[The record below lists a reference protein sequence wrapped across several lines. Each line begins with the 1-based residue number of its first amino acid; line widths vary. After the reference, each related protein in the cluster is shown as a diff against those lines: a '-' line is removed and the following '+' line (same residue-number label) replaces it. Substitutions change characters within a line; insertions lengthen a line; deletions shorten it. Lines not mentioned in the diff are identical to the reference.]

1 MSAFGPEVSTAARR
15 ASRESLRRNS
25 RSFAFASRLFPSEVR
40 DDAAVVYA
48 FCREADDAVDTVAD
62 PQLAREQLERV
73 KAGLARAVQRLPQ
86 ADPVLEAFG
95 TVLHRREIPR
105 RAAEELLAGMEMDLT
120 RTAYAD
126 VDALLRYCYHAAGTV
141 GWMMAAVLGVRGG
154 PGLVSAVHLGI
165 AMQLTNICRDVLED
179 WNHGRLYL
187 PLDWLAEEGAPTLAE
202 HVGHPF
208 PEAAVAAVG
217 ATLRRLLAL
226 ADRYYASG
234 DTGLSFLPWRS
245 ALAIRTARRVYS
257 AIGTELARVGYDV
270 RAGRVVVS
278 SARKLWLL
286 GGSLLAALAD
296 LPGRWRTRPT
306 RSPQG
311 DLLDGSYLLRL

>member
-1 MSAFGPEVSTAARR
+1 MSASGQEVTPATRHAAR
-15 ASRESLRRNS
+15 ECLRRNS
-25 RSFAFASRLFPSEVR
+25 RSFAFASKLFPSEVR

-48 FCREADDAVDTVAD
+48 FCRGADDAVDGVAD
-62 PQLAREQLERV
+62 PRLGRERLERI
-73 KAGLARAVQRLPQ
+73 KDGLARAVQQLPQ
-86 ADPVLEAFG
+86 TDPVLEAFG
-95 TVLHRREIPR
+95 TVLHRREIPL
-105 RAAEELLAGMEMDLT
+105 RAVEELLAGMEMDLAP
-120 RTAYAD
+120 TAYPD
-126 VDALLRYCYHAAGTV
+126 IDALLRYCYHAAGTV
-141 GWMMAAVLGVRGG
+141 GWMMAGVLGVRGG
-154 PGLVSAVHLGI
+154 PSLVSAVHLGI

-179 WNHGRLYL
+179 WNQGRLYL

-208 PEAAVAAVG
+208 PDVAAAAVAATV
-217 ATLRRLLAL
+217 RRLLAL

-278 SARKLWLL
+278 GVRKLLLL
-286 GGSLLAALAD
+286 GGSLLAALAEF
-296 LPGRWRTRPT
+296 PARWRTRAT
-306 RSPQG
+306 RSLQG
-311 DLLDGSYLLRL
+311 DLLDGSHPLRL